1 MNLEGFMDC
10 VAAMRNAQ
18 RQYFKTRRPEWLT
31 KSKELERQVDGMIQ
45 RSRDP
50 QGDLFEGGEK

>member
-18 RQYFKTRRPEWLT
+18 RQYFKTRRLEWLT
-31 KSKELERQVDGMIQ
+31 KSKELESQVDGMIQ
-45 RSRDP
+45 RAKNP
-50 QGDLFEGGEK
+50 QGDLFDGGAK